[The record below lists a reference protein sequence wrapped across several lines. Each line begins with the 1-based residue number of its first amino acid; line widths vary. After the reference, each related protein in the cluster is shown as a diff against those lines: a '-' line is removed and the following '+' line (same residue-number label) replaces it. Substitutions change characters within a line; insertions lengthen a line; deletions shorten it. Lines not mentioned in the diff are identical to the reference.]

1 MGTGVTSH
9 KAAIYSQN
17 KEKKRLRARRCTC
30 MKELRQNQR
39 MEERKKKQERLSFA
53 EVVIQFT

>member
-9 KAAIYSQN
+9 KAVIYSQN
-17 KEKKRLRARRCTC
+17 KEKKRLSARRRTC

-39 MEERKKKQERLSFA
+39 MEERKNKKKPKQIKREA
-53 EVVIQFT
+53 EFC